1 MAVKHIP
8 EGYHAVTPYL
18 FVQGAANALDFY
30 KRAFGAVELLRFEG
44 PNETIGHAEIRI
56 GDSPVMLAEEVPE
69 MGARS
74 PRTYGGSPVGL
85 MIYVEDVDKTF
96 PQAIAA
102 GGKELRPLADQ
113 FYGDRS
119 GTLTDPYGHIWT
131 VATHREDV
139 SHEELRRR
147 SEEQMRRKSA

>member
-1 MAVKHIP
+1 MAVKHVP

-18 FVQGAANALDFY
+18 FIQGAASALEFY
-30 KRAFGAVELLRFEG
+30 KRAFGAVEMLRFEG
-44 PNETIGHAEIRI
+44 PDGTIGHAEIRI
-56 GDSPVMLAEEVPE
+56 GDSPVMLADEVPE
-69 MGARS
+69 MEARS

-85 MIYVEDVDKTF
+85 MIYVKDVDTTF
-96 PQAIAA
+96 PQAIEA

-131 VATHREDV
+131 VATHKEDV
-139 SHEELRRR
+139 SREELRRR
-147 SEEQMRRKSA
+147 SEEQMGRKSA

>member
-56 GDSPVMLAEEVPE
+56 GDSPVMLADEVPE

-85 MIYVEDVDKTF
+85 MIYVEDVDKTV

>member
-56 GDSPVMLAEEVPE
+56 GDSPVMLADEVPE